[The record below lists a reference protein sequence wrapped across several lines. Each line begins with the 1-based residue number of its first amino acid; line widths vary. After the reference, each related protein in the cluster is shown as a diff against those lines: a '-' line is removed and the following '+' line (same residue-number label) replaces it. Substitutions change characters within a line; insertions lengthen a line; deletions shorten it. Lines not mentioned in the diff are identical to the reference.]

1 MNELIPIQQTGVT
14 ALFPQSVNARDLHKS
29 LNVGRRF
36 ATWIVER
43 IKEYGFIE
51 NQDFV
56 LVSRNGEIKNRFTEN
71 QGDVITSRNGEAK
84 KGQRGGHNRIDYHL
98 TLDMAKELAMVE
110 KTEVGR
116 EVRRYFIECERKLQE
131 AMAERLAL
139 AEPKAAAL
147 DLLSDRKGTINFR
160 AAVKSLKAREKEVR
174 AVMEQWG
181 WIFKQ
186 GRMEATRKAL
196 DEGYMRQTAGISSI
210 NDTVYTWPLIT
221 GKGLA
226 KLAEHFSQKE
236 TA

>member
-14 ALFPQSVNARDLHKS
+14 KLFSQSVNARDLHKS

-56 LVSRNGEIKNRFTEN
+56 AISQKREI
-71 QGDVITSRNGEAK
+71 GHG
-84 KGQRGGHNRIDYHL
+84 RGKIDYHL

-147 DLLSDRKGTINFR
+147 DLLSDRKEAINFR
-160 AAVKSLKAREKEVR
+160 AAAKSLTEREKEVR
-174 AVMEQWG
+174 AVMVQWG

-186 GRMEATRKAL
+186 GRIEATHKAL
-196 DEGYMRQTAGISSI
+196 DGGYMLQTAGISSI
-210 NDTVYTWPLIT
+210 NGRAYTQSLIT

>member
-1 MNELIPIQQTGVT
+1 MNELIPIQQTGVSM
-14 ALFPQSVNARDLHKS
+14 LFPQSVNARDLHKS

-56 LVSRNGEIKNRFTEN
+56 LVSRNGEIK
-71 QGDVITSRNGEAK
+71 
-84 KGQRGGHNRIDYHL
+84 KGRGGDRRSIDYHL

-160 AAVKSLKAREKEVR
+160 AAAKSLNEREKEVR
-174 AVMEQWG
+174 AVMVQWG

-186 GRMEATRKAL
+186 GRIEATHKAL
-196 DEGYMRQTAGISSI
+196 DGGYMLQTAGISSI
-210 NDTVYTWPLIT
+210 NGRAYTQSLIT